1 MKYRYLSA
9 FAASLVLGSVHV
21 SAAEPFCSNKTL
33 EGSDLTAKDLG
44 YAPTGF
50 AAVAFYDGKGGSVFT
65 AVNADKSVVSLKG
78 TYQVTDHCRGE
89 IKYSVKDDVRTV
101 AFFIAPSGDD
111 IYFVETG
118 GPVVPQ
124 PSQGRILAGVARR
137 RGRSR
142 GGGDPAPRADG
153 CPAGGAG

>member
-33 EGSDLTAKDLG
+33 EGSYLTASDGFNGKDLG

-65 AVNADKSVVSLKG
+65 AINADKSVVSLKG

-137 RGRSR
+137 VSPDNLVGI
-142 GGGDPAPRADG
+142 DP
-153 CPAGGAG
+153 